1 MFFVICMASDMKSL
15 SFDRAVTRRVF
26 FFARHA
32 FMAKARKVGWQAGE
46 QRESIS
52 WSTMSSSPH
61 QVRSAEHI
69 RCIKNLDGTYNF
81 YCSFTSLRPYRFPSL
96 RMWSD
101 IIIRREHFS
110 SVAVLLLV
118 LARMRNE
125 ETALSCLA
133 NALWA
138 LSGWEKENIRLS
150 QDSLSWVREVVSS

>member
-1 MFFVICMASDMKSL
+1 MASDMKSL

-26 FFARHA
+26 FFAPHA

-61 QVRSAEHI
+61 QVHSAEHI

-96 RMWSD
+96 RMESD

-110 SVAVLLLV
+110 SVAVV
-118 LARMRNE
+118 VG
-125 ETALSCLA
+125 SCSNAQRGDGVEPSGECLI
-133 NALWA
+133 ALWA

-150 QDSLSWVREVVSS
+150 QDSLSWVRELVSS